1 MILLLALLQLCFD
14 FIRNEGIKFMER
26 CQTNFTRLQG
36 TNMCTTSEG
45 AIYNRL
51 DRGHDTHLQAFWC
64 DDYLQ
69 LAIFH

>member
-1 MILLLALLQLCFD
+1 
-14 FIRNEGIKFMER
+14 MER

-36 TNMCTTSEG
+36 TNMYTTREG

-69 LAIFH
+69 LAIIH